1 MPLKFLAA
9 DITKVKV
16 DAIVNAAAPH
26 LLGGGGVDGC
36 IHRAAGPQ
44 LLEECR
50 TLGGCATG
58 QAKLTWGYCLPC
70 KYVIHTVGPVWQGGD
85 KQEKELLTYCYQN
98 SLQLAAEHNCQS
110 IAFPVISSGVY
121 GYPKKQA
128 LNVAINTI
136 ESFLL
141 QYDMQVYI
149 VLFDKESFGISN
161 EVYFA
166 AHEYIAG
173 KLPEYA
179 KAFTLPE
186 TEWLSQQKLY
196 CSKLWEKSKTV
207 CNLTLDE
214 WYKRWNVYSE
224 VLKTGEPGRFCFL
237 QAWLIAEY
245 CLQQDV
251 CNWQYINELL
261 ATSELPVLA

>member
-1 MPLKFLAA
+1 MPLKFLAT

-50 TLGGCATG
+50 TLGGCAAG

-70 KYVIHTVGPVWQGGD
+70 KYVIHTVGPVWQGGHQ
-85 KQEKELLTYCYQN
+85 QEKELLTSCYQN

-136 ESFLL
+136 ESFVA
-141 QYDMQVYI
+141 QHDMQVYI
-149 VLFDKESFGISN
+149 VLFDKASFAISN
-161 EVYFA
+161 EAYFA
-166 AHEYIAG
+166 AHEYVAAV
-173 KLPEYA
+173 LPAYA
-179 KAFTLPE
+179 VAFTMPE
-186 TEWLSQQKLY
+186 AVWLQQQKLY
-196 CSKLWEKSKTV
+196 CENLWEKSKTV

-214 WYKRWNVYSE
+214 WNRRWEVYIA
-224 VLKTGEPGRFCFL
+224 VLKTDEPGRFCFL
-237 QAWLIAEY
+237 QALLLTEY
-245 CLQQDV
+245 CLQHGCD
-251 CNWQYINELL
+251 WQNIDEVLT
-261 ATSELPVLA
+261 ASELPVFA